1 MHACGS
7 LSGSTDVTPP
17 VQFSHVTKRFRRG
30 TRTDSL
36 RDLVPTLA
44 RTLFGRRAPTS
55 QGEAFLALDDVSF
68 SVEPNEVVGVIG
80 PNGAGK
86 STLLRLLTGLLQPD
100 AGTVTVRGRIGA
112 LIELSAGFHPD
123 LTGRE
128 NVFLQGAI
136 LGLSRAD
143 VTRRFDAIVD
153 FAGVEAFLDTPVK
166 HYSSGMNARLGFAI
180 AVHTEPD
187 VLLVDEI
194 LSVGDRAFQ
203 SKAFARIAAEVRRG
217 IPVVVVSHQLDRISE
232 LCQRALLLT
241 GGRVAFDGPAAECIA
256 AYMSHGPHDMD
267 SAPGACPL
275 SLNRIEVLE
284 HAPDVWAAGE
294 RMPLR
299 LSGTVRGLVTDDLV
313 VGLRVCTVPDGIR
326 IAAVHVPVASLLLPA
341 SGPFSVDVSVAMS
354 LGSGGYRVQGVVWH
368 APTFSAWSE
377 GASLPF
383 TVRGAPDSSG
393 RVWLDPRFMSRP
405 E

>member
-1 MHACGS
+1 M
-7 LSGSTDVTPP
+7 TPP

-36 RDLVPTLA
+36 RELLPTLA
-44 RTLFGRRAPTS
+44 RTVFGRRAPTV
-55 QGEAFLALDDVSF
+55 QGDEFLALDDVSF
-68 SVEPNEVVGVIG
+68 SVGPNEVVGVIG

-128 NVFLQGAI
+128 NIFLQGAI

-153 FAGVEAFLDTPVK
+153 FADVEAFLDTPVK

-194 LSVGDRAFQ
+194 LSVGDRVFQ
-203 SKAFARIAAEVRRG
+203 AKAFARIAAEVRRG

-232 LCQRALLLT
+232 LCQRALLLA
-241 GGRVAFDGPAAECIA
+241 GGRVAFDGPAAECVA
-256 AYMSHGPHDMD
+256 AYMRRGPHTM
-267 SAPGACPL
+267 AGALGPCPL
-275 SLNRIEVLE
+275 SLDAIEVLGPM
-284 HAPDVWAAGE
+284 PDVWAPGD
-294 RMPLR
+294 RMRLR
-299 LSGTVRGLVTDDLV
+299 LSGTVHDMVLDDVV
-313 VGLRVCTVPDGIR
+313 VGLRVCTVPDEIR
-326 IAAVHVPVASLLLPA
+326 IAAVHVPITDLQLPA
-341 SGPFSVDVSVAMS
+341 SGPFAVEVSVALN
-354 LGSGGYRVQGVVWH
+354 LGSGRYRMQGVVWH
-368 APTFSAWSE
+368 ATTLSTWSE
-377 GASLPF
+377 GASLPV
-383 TVRGAPDSSG
+383 TTRGAPDSSG
-393 RVWLDPRFMSRP
+393 RVWLDPRFVSLP
-405 E
+405 G

>member
-1 MHACGS
+1 
-7 LSGSTDVTPP
+7 VTPP

-44 RTLFGRRAPTS
+44 RTLIGRRAPTA
-55 QGEAFLALDDVSF
+55 QGNEFLALDDVSF
-68 SVEPNEVVGVIG
+68 SVEPHEVVGVIG

-153 FAGVEAFLDTPVK
+153 FAEVEAFLDTPVK

-203 SKAFARIAAEVRRG
+203 AKAFARIAAEVRRG

-232 LCQRALLLT
+232 LCQRALLLAN
-241 GGRVAFDGPAAECIA
+241 GRVVFDGPAAECVA
-256 AYMSHGPHDMD
+256 AYMSHGQHAMD
-267 SAPGACPL
+267 GALGPCPL
-275 SLNRIEVLE
+275 SLDAIEVLGGT
-284 HAPDVWAAGE
+284 PDVWASGD
-294 RMPLR
+294 RLRLR
-299 LSGTVRGLVTDDLV
+299 LSGTVRGLVPDDLV
-313 VGLRVCTVPDGIR
+313 MGVRVHKLPDEVWM
-326 IAAVHVPVASLLLPA
+326 AAVHAPVATFMLPA
-341 SGPFSVDVSVAMS
+341 SGPFAAEASLALNLVA
-354 LGSGGYRVQGVVWH
+354 GRYRVQGVVWH
-368 APTFSAWSE
+368 VPTSSPWSIGPSVPISISGESGSFGSAWLAPQF
-377 GASLPF
+377 AS
-383 TVRGAPDSSG
+383 VRA
-393 RVWLDPRFMSRP
+393 
-405 E
+405 

>member
-1 MHACGS
+1 M
-7 LSGSTDVTPP
+7 TPP

-44 RTLFGRRAPTS
+44 RTLIGRRAPTA
-55 QGEAFLALDDVSF
+55 QGDEFLAIDDVSF

-100 AGTVTVRGRIGA
+100 AGTVSVRGRIGA

-128 NVFLQGAI
+128 NIFLQGAI

-143 VTRRFDAIVD
+143 VKRRFDAIVD
-153 FAGVEAFLDTPVK
+153 FAEVEAFLDTPVK

-203 SKAFARIAAEVRRG
+203 AKAYARIAAEVRRG
-217 IPVVVVSHQLDRISE
+217 IPVVVVSHQLERIAA
-232 LCQRALLLT
+232 LCQRALLIA
-241 GGRVAFDGPAAECIA
+241 GGRVIADGPASECIA
-256 AYMSHGPHDMD
+256 AYMANVHLAADVTAGP
-267 SAPGACPL
+267 CPISFDDL
-275 SLNRIEVLE
+275 CVLGPTLE
-284 HAPDVWAAGE
+284 IWTPGE

-299 LSGTVRGLVTDDLV
+299 VTGQVRGPVTDDLQLGV
-313 VGLRVCTVPDGIR
+313 RLWRVADETRV
-326 IAAVHVPVASLLLPA
+326 AAVHAHAAALSLPI
-341 SGPFSVDVSVAMS
+341 SGPFTFDLSLSLS
-354 LGSGGYRVQGVVWH
+354 LGGGSYRVQAVAWH
-368 APTFSAWSE
+368 APTLSEWAQGPSVPLDVGRSA
-377 GASLPF
+377 G
-383 TVRGAPDSSG
+383 SSG
-393 RVWLDPRFMSRP
+393 SVWLAPRFGNAP
-405 E
+405 P

>member
-1 MHACGS
+1 M
-7 LSGSTDVTPP
+7 TPP

-44 RTLFGRRAPTS
+44 RTLIGRRAPTA
-55 QGEAFLALDDVSF
+55 QGDELLALDDVSF
-68 SVEPNEVVGVIG
+68 SVAPHEVVGVIG

-136 LGLSRAD
+136 LGLSRTD
-143 VTRRFDAIVD
+143 VKRHFDAIVD
-153 FAGVEAFLDTPVK
+153 FAEVEAFLDTPVK

-203 SKAFARIAAEVRRG
+203 TKAFARIAAEVRRG

-241 GGRVAFDGPAAECIA
+241 GGRVVFDGPAAECVA
-256 AYMSHGPHDMD
+256 AYMNHGQHAMD
-267 SAPGACPL
+267 GVMGPCPL
-275 SLNRIEVLE
+275 SLDAIEVLG
-284 HAPDVWAAGE
+284 HTPDVWAPGE
-294 RMPLR
+294 RMRMR
-299 LSGTVRGLVTDDLV
+299 LSGTVRGLIPDDLV
-313 VGLRVCTVPDGIR
+313 VGVRVYTVPDEIR
-326 IAAVHVPVASLLLPA
+326 IAAVHVPVATLVLPA
-341 SGPFSVDVSVAMS
+341 SGRFAVEVSVALS

-368 APTFSAWSE
+368 APTFSAWSA
-377 GASLPF
+377 GPSLPVN
-383 TVRGAPDSSG
+383 VRGAVGSSG
-393 RVWLDPRFMSRP
+393 RVWLDPRFTSTP
-405 E
+405 K

>member
-1 MHACGS
+1 M
-7 LSGSTDVTPP
+7 TPP

-44 RTLFGRRAPTS
+44 RTLIGRRAPTA
-55 QGEAFLALDDVSF
+55 QGDELLALDDVSF
-68 SVEPNEVVGVIG
+68 SVAPHEVVGVIG

-136 LGLSRAD
+136 LGLSRTD
-143 VTRRFDAIVD
+143 VKRHFDAIVD
-153 FAGVEAFLDTPVK
+153 FAEVEAFLDTPVK

-203 SKAFARIAAEVRRG
+203 TKAFARIAAEVRRG

-241 GGRVAFDGPAAECIA
+241 GGRVVFDGPAAECVA
-256 AYMSHGPHDMD
+256 AYMNHGQHAIDGVMGP
-267 SAPGACPL
+267 CPL
-275 SLNRIEVLE
+275 SLDAIEVLG
-284 HAPDVWAAGE
+284 HTPDVWAPGE
-294 RMPLR
+294 RMRMR
-299 LSGTVRGLVTDDLV
+299 LSGTVRGLIPDDLV
-313 VGLRVCTVPDGIR
+313 VGVRVYTVPDEIR
-326 IAAVHVPVASLLLPA
+326 IAAVHVPVATLVLPA
-341 SGPFSVDVSVAMS
+341 SGRFAVEVSVALS

-368 APTFSAWSE
+368 APTFSAWSA
-377 GASLPF
+377 GPSLPVN
-383 TVRGAPDSSG
+383 VRGAVGSSG
-393 RVWLDPRFMSRP
+393 RVWLDPRFTSTP
-405 E
+405 K